1 MKRIVVAGLVVWGA
15 GGAVRLHA
23 QTAAPNTSH
32 PAPLTSRTI
41 AFDDA
46 ISIALK
52 QNMTIKLAQ
61 NANDLSSA
69 SVTQA
74 KMSFLP
80 DLRLNV
86 NNGLDVGRNFS
97 QTEGRIVEQTSN
109 SMSTGVA
116 TGVTLFDGF
125 RNVANLNSAK
135 ANESASEQD
144 LARTRQTVVFTVA
157 SNFLALVAQ
166 QEQLRVHQENLK
178 AQELQQV
185 QIETYVKVGSRPISD
200 LYQQQA
206 ATAAAKVSVVEAQ
219 RALDLAKVD
228 LIQTLQLDPAS
239 EYTFVAPKVDDAASA
254 NRSFDLATLVDKALT
269 NRSDLD
275 AQELRV
281 EAADQGVRAAEASK
295 WPSISLSAGYNTAY
309 NSATDAPLADQ
320 LNERRG
326 GSIGIGISIPLFDRG
341 ATSVAAQRAQIQE
354 ENARLE
360 LQKQRQQVS
369 YDIRRAYLDY
379 KASQER
385 LKAADAQKAAAD
397 AAVEATQA
405 RYRVGAATLVE
416 LAQSRSQQVQ
426 AASGQVNARYSLVFQ
441 DALMAYYTGTLDPAN
456 VSLGN

>member
-1 MKRIVVAGLVVWGA
+1 MNRFLFAGMLVLGA
-15 GGAVRLHA
+15 GGVVRLGA
-23 QTAAPNTSH
+23 QTPDPRTSN

-41 AFDDA
+41 TFDDA
-46 ISIALK
+46 IGIALR

-74 KMSFLP
+74 RMSFLP

-109 SMSTGVA
+109 SMSTGVS

-144 LARTRQTVVFTVA
+144 LARARQTVVFTVA

-166 QEQLRVHQENLK
+166 EEQLRVQQQNLK
-178 AQELQQV
+178 AQELQQE

-206 ATAAAKVSVVEAQ
+206 ATAAARVSVVEAQ
-219 RALDLAKVD
+219 RALDLATVD
-228 LIQTLQLDPAS
+228 LIQTLQLDPAG
-239 EYTFVAPKVDDAASA
+239 EYTFVAPTVDEAASA
-254 NRSFDLATLVDKALT
+254 NRTFDLAALVDKALA
-269 NRSDLD
+269 NRSDLE

-281 EAADQGVRAAEASK
+281 EAADEGIRAAEASK

-309 NSATDAPLADQ
+309 NSATEMPFSDQ

-360 LQKQRQQVS
+360 LQQQRQQVS

-379 KASQER
+379 KAAQER

-416 LAQSRSQQVQ
+416 LAQSRAQQVQ
-426 AASGQVNARYSLVFQ
+426 AASGQVNARYNLVFQ
-441 DALMAYYTGTLDPAN
+441 DALMAFHTGELDPGTL
-456 VSLGN
+456 SLGN